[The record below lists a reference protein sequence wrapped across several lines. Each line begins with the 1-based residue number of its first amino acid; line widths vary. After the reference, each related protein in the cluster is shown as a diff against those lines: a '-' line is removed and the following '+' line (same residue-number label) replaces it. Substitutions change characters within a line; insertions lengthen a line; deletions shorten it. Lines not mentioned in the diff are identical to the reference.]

1 MLKKALL
8 IGFGVVILVFGI
20 LVSIFSAP
28 FGFGIV
34 GIPIIIL
41 GLGITF
47 LSVILFRTCSKFMRL
62 ILYVLIHI
70 KGILLILFG
79 TFLLALFSP
88 FSLVVGLLS
97 IFFGLVIYTLTILGI
112 AGE

>member
-8 IGFGVVILVFGI
+8 IGFGVLILVFGI
-20 LVSIFSAP
+20 MVAIFA
-28 FGFGIV
+28 FGAGFV

-47 LSVILFRTCSKFMRL
+47 LSVILFRTCSRFIRL
-62 ILYVLIHI
+62 ILYVLIHL
-70 KGILLILFG
+70 KGIFLILYG
-79 TFLLALFSP
+79 ALLLALSP
-88 FSLVVGLLS
+88 FALIVGLLS
-97 IFFGLVIYTLTILGI
+97 IFFGFVIYTLTILGI

>member
-20 LVSIFSAP
+20 MVAIFSLV
-28 FGFGIV
+28 GF
-34 GIPIIIL
+34 PIIII

-47 LSVILFRTCSKFMRL
+47 LSVILFRTCSRFIRL

-70 KGILLILFG
+70 KGILLILYG

-88 FSLVVGLLS
+88 FSLIVGLLS